1 MNKKWIV
8 VRREYFDQVNVGE
21 HRNPEGHVRHNPED
35 EPQLARP
42 RQAPNRAENAVGVP
56 QVNLDCWVFNNQDEA
71 TEWMEEAL
79 RGLPQQKFI
88 LLEMMCVYQIKPSP
102 AVKMS
107 WNERGELE

>member
-8 VRREYFDQVNVGE
+8 VRREYFDIGLVPNQVFDVAVPRP
-21 HRNPEGHVRHNPED
+21 RNPARNQPE
-35 EPQLARP
+35 
-42 RQAPNRAENAVGVP
+42 NNIGVP
-56 QVNLDCWVFNNQDEA
+56 QLNLDCWVFNNQNEA
-71 TEWMEEAL
+71 TEWMEESL
-79 RGLPQQKFI
+79 RGSPQQKFI